1 MDLTEILWWSA
12 GIFLLGILA
21 GAVGM
26 YRVQRKERSRELKK
40 ISDTVQRMTS
50 GKELPDFSDCE
61 ETMDSKIRHQLLRLQ
76 EILVSQKQ
84 DAQKERKELQAE
96 KNLVKKEQEKLQ
108 EEKHQMRTPLTNL
121 KNYLDFLSEEIEKK
135 GTEPELSYL
144 KAIQS
149 SEEKIYFLT
158 EHFIRISRLEHGLI
172 QIRKEERDLLKTLRN
187 ALGQILD
194 QAEKKEIRFEFELP
208 EKMHVMH
215 DANWLGEAIFNLL
228 DNAVKYS
235 PQNGKIKISLQEN
248 EMFTTFSI
256 RDYGIGIESEEKNL
270 IFQRFYRG
278 KRVTDEEGFG
288 IGLYLAREIL
298 FLHEGLLTVK
308 RCEPGVEMKLSL
320 HGNKRFCIV
329 RNLLDLFFKIMAGE
343 KEQIR
348 GEEGQ

>member
-84 DAQKERKELQAE
+84 DAQKERKELQELISEIA
-96 KNLVKKEQEKLQ
+96 
-108 EEKHQMRTPLTNL
+108 HQMRTPLTNL

-194 QAEKKEIRFEFELP
+194 QAEKK
-208 EKMHVMH
+208 KS
-215 DANWLGEAIFNLL
+215 G
-228 DNAVKYS
+228 S
-235 PQNGKIKISLQEN
+235 SLN
-248 EMFTTFSI
+248 
-256 RDYGIGIESEEKNL
+256 
-270 IFQRFYRG
+270 
-278 KRVTDEEGFG
+278 
-288 IGLYLAREIL
+288 
-298 FLHEGLLTVK
+298 FLRK
-308 RCEPGVEMKLSL
+308 CM
-320 HGNKRFCIV
+320 
-329 RNLLDLFFKIMAGE
+329 
-343 KEQIR
+343 
-348 GEEGQ
+348 

>member
-1 MDLTEILWWSA
+1 MISFSIPSRSNPFSLTRKNN
-12 GIFLLGILA
+12 IFSPCQPSFSSGKSFALPSKYPFK
-21 GAVGM
+21 V
-26 YRVQRKERSRELKK
+26 K
-40 ISDTVQRMTS
+40 ISADS
-50 GKELPDFSDCE
+50 FSY
-61 ETMDSKIRHQLLRLQ
+61 S
-76 EILVSQKQ
+76 
-84 DAQKERKELQAE
+84 
-96 KNLVKKEQEKLQ
+96 
-108 EEKHQMRTPLTNL
+108 
-121 KNYLDFLSEEIEKK
+121 
-135 GTEPELSYL
+135 EPELSYL

-235 PQNGKIKISLQEN
+235 PQNGKIKITLQEN

-256 RDYGIGIESEEKNL
+256 RDYGIGIEPEEKNL

-320 HGNKRFCIV
+320 PR
-329 RNLLDLFFKIMAGE
+329 
-343 KEQIR
+343 Q
-348 GEEGQ
+348 

>member
-1 MDLTEILWWSA
+1 M
-12 GIFLLGILA
+12 
-21 GAVGM
+21 
-26 YRVQRKERSRELKK
+26 
-40 ISDTVQRMTS
+40 
-50 GKELPDFSDCE
+50 
-61 ETMDSKIRHQLLRLQ
+61 
-76 EILVSQKQ
+76 
-84 DAQKERKELQAE
+84 
-96 KNLVKKEQEKLQ
+96 
-108 EEKHQMRTPLTNL
+108 TNL

-235 PQNGKIKISLQEN
+235 LQNGKIKISLQEN

-320 HGNKRFCIV
+320 PR
-329 RNLLDLFFKIMAGE
+329 
-343 KEQIR
+343 Q
-348 GEEGQ
+348 

>member
-1 MDLTEILWWSA
+1 M
-12 GIFLLGILA
+12 FLLGILA
-21 GAVGM
+21 GAAGM
-26 YRVQRKERSRELKK
+26 YRGQRKERSRELKK

-84 DAQKERKELQAE
+84 DAQKERKELQELISEIA
-96 KNLVKKEQEKLQ
+96 
-108 EEKHQMRTPLTNL
+108 HQMRTPLTNL

-187 ALGQILD
+187 ALGQIL
-194 QAEKKEIRFEFELP
+194 

-215 DANWLGEAIFNLL
+215 DANWLGEALFNLL

-256 RDYGIGIESEEKNL
+256 RDYGIGIEPEEKNL

-320 HGNKRFCIV
+320 PR
-329 RNLLDLFFKIMAGE
+329 
-343 KEQIR
+343 Q
-348 GEEGQ
+348 

>member
-12 GIFLLGILA
+12 GMFLLGILA
-21 GAVGM
+21 GAAGM
-26 YRVQRKERSRELKK
+26 YRGQRKERSRELKK

-84 DAQKERKELQAE
+84 DAQKERKELQELISEIA
-96 KNLVKKEQEKLQ
+96 
-108 EEKHQMRTPLTNL
+108 HQMRTPLTNL

-215 DANWLGEAIFNLL
+215 DANWLGAAIFNLL

-256 RDYGIGIESEEKNL
+256 RDYGIGIEPEEKNL

-288 IGLYLAREIL
+288 IGLYLARKIL

-320 HGNKRFCIV
+320 PR
-329 RNLLDLFFKIMAGE
+329 
-343 KEQIR
+343 Q
-348 GEEGQ
+348 

>member
-84 DAQKERKELQAE
+84 DAQKERKELQELISEIA
-96 KNLVKKEQEKLQ
+96 
-108 EEKHQMRTPLTNL
+108 HQMRTPLTNL

-215 DANWLGEAIFNLL
+215 DANWLGEANFNLL
-228 DNAVKYS
+228 YNAVKYS

-256 RDYGIGIESEEKNL
+256 RDYGIGIEPEEKNL

-288 IGLYLAREIL
+288 IGLYLARKIL

-320 HGNKRFCIV
+320 PR
-329 RNLLDLFFKIMAGE
+329 
-343 KEQIR
+343 Q
-348 GEEGQ
+348 

>member
-84 DAQKERKELQAE
+84 DAQKERKELQELISEIA
-96 KNLVKKEQEKLQ
+96 
-108 EEKHQMRTPLTNL
+108 HQMRTPLTNL

-215 DANWLGEAIFNLL
+215 DANLLGEAIFNLL

-256 RDYGIGIESEEKNL
+256 RDYGIGIEPEEKNL

-288 IGLYLAREIL
+288 IGLYLARKIL

-320 HGNKRFCIV
+320 PR
-329 RNLLDLFFKIMAGE
+329 
-343 KEQIR
+343 Q
-348 GEEGQ
+348 

>member
-84 DAQKERKELQAE
+84 DAQKERKELQELISEIA
-96 KNLVKKEQEKLQ
+96 
-108 EEKHQMRTPLTNL
+108 HQMRTPLTNL

-215 DANWLGEAIFNLL
+215 DANWLGEVIFNLL

-256 RDYGIGIESEEKNL
+256 RDYGIGIEPEEKNL

-288 IGLYLAREIL
+288 IGLYLARKIL

-320 HGNKRFCIV
+320 PR
-329 RNLLDLFFKIMAGE
+329 
-343 KEQIR
+343 Q
-348 GEEGQ
+348 

>member
-12 GIFLLGILA
+12 GMFLLGILA
-21 GAVGM
+21 GTAGM
-26 YRVQRKERSRELKK
+26 YRGQRKERSRELKK

-84 DAQKERKELQAE
+84 DAQKERKELQELISEIA
-96 KNLVKKEQEKLQ
+96 
-108 EEKHQMRTPLTNL
+108 HQMRTPLTNL

-215 DANWLGEAIFNLL
+215 DANWLGEAISNLL

-256 RDYGIGIESEEKNL
+256 RDYGIGIEPEEKNL

-288 IGLYLAREIL
+288 IGLYLARKIL

-320 HGNKRFCIV
+320 PR
-329 RNLLDLFFKIMAGE
+329 
-343 KEQIR
+343 Q
-348 GEEGQ
+348 

>member
-12 GIFLLGILA
+12 GMFLLGILA
-21 GAVGM
+21 GAARM

-76 EILVSQKQ
+76 EILVSQKH
-84 DAQKERKELQAE
+84 DAQKERKELQ
-96 KNLVKKEQEKLQ
+96 KLIS
-108 EEKHQMRTPLTNL
+108 EIAHQMRTPLTNL

-172 QIRKEERDLLKTLRN
+172 QIRKEEQDLLKTLRN

-208 EKMHVMH
+208 EKMNVMH

-235 PQNGKIKISLQEN
+235 PQNGKIKITLQEN

-256 RDYGIGIESEEKNL
+256 RDYGIGIEPEEKNL

-320 HGNKRFCIV
+320 PR
-329 RNLLDLFFKIMAGE
+329 
-343 KEQIR
+343 Q
-348 GEEGQ
+348 

>member
-1 MDLTEILWWSA
+1 MKLREN
-12 GIFLLGILA
+12 GRIFRTYLDWDTGWRKSNGSDRNFVVECWDISF
-21 GAVGM
+21 GDSCRGGRNVPGSE
-26 YRVQRKERSRELKK
+26 KERSRELKK

-84 DAQKERKELQAE
+84 DAQKERKELQELISEIA
-96 KNLVKKEQEKLQ
+96 
-108 EEKHQMRTPLTNL
+108 HQMRTPLTNL

-194 QAEKKEIRFEFELP
+194 QAEKKRNP
-208 EKMHVMH
+208 V
-215 DANWLGEAIFNLL
+215 
-228 DNAVKYS
+228 
-235 PQNGKIKISLQEN
+235 
-248 EMFTTFSI
+248 
-256 RDYGIGIESEEKNL
+256 
-270 IFQRFYRG
+270 
-278 KRVTDEEGFG
+278 RV
-288 IGLYLAREIL
+288 
-298 FLHEGLLTVK
+298 
-308 RCEPGVEMKLSL
+308 
-320 HGNKRFCIV
+320 
-329 RNLLDLFFKIMAGE
+329 
-343 KEQIR
+343 
-348 GEEGQ
+348 

>member
-12 GIFLLGILA
+12 GMFLLGILA
-21 GAVGM
+21 GAAGM

-76 EILVSQKQ
+76 EILVSQKH
-84 DAQKERKELQAE
+84 DAQKERKELQ
-96 KNLVKKEQEKLQ
+96 KLIS
-108 EEKHQMRTPLTNL
+108 EIAHQMRTPLTNL

-208 EKMHVMH
+208 EKMHVMY

-256 RDYGIGIESEEKNL
+256 RDYGIGIEPEEKNL

-288 IGLYLAREIL
+288 IGLYLARKIL

-320 HGNKRFCIV
+320 PR
-329 RNLLDLFFKIMAGE
+329 
-343 KEQIR
+343 Q
-348 GEEGQ
+348 

>member
-12 GIFLLGILA
+12 GMFLLGILA
-21 GAVGM
+21 GAAGM
-26 YRVQRKERSRELKK
+26 YRGQRKERSRELKK

-84 DAQKERKELQAE
+84 DAQKERKELQELISEIA
-96 KNLVKKEQEKLQ
+96 
-108 EEKHQMRTPLTNL
+108 HQMRTPLTNL

-208 EKMHVMH
+208 EKMHVMR
-215 DANWLGEAIFNLL
+215 DANWLGEALFNLL

-256 RDYGIGIESEEKNL
+256 RDYGIGIEPEEKNL

-320 HGNKRFCIV
+320 PR
-329 RNLLDLFFKIMAGE
+329 
-343 KEQIR
+343 Q
-348 GEEGQ
+348 

>member
-12 GIFLLGILA
+12 GMFLLGILA
-21 GAVGM
+21 GAAGM
-26 YRVQRKERSRELKK
+26 YRGQRKERSRELKK

-84 DAQKERKELQAE
+84 DAQKERKELQELISEIA
-96 KNLVKKEQEKLQ
+96 
-108 EEKHQMRTPLTNL
+108 HQMRTPLTNL

-194 QAEKKEIRFEFELP
+194 QAEKKEIRFEFEL
-208 EKMHVMH
+208 HVMH
-215 DANWLGEAIFNLL
+215 DANWLGEALFNLL

-256 RDYGIGIESEEKNL
+256 RDYGIGIEPEEKNL

-320 HGNKRFCIV
+320 PR
-329 RNLLDLFFKIMAGE
+329 
-343 KEQIR
+343 Q
-348 GEEGQ
+348 